1 MAKRSRKLSPEQKAQ
16 AEADRLAA
24 QAEFDGAGEQGEV
37 QVKEA
42 DPAELV
48 QHLEEAPEPEAMT
61 KEEADAVPEVADGEK
76 ANNSVV
82 AAKFKD
88 KYLANARLNGIPG
101 KAAKRSNW
109 DWLSQ
114 QIAGYCLDDK
124 HKIDINKF
132 LSVLDANG
140 VDHSKWT
147 NRNKGWEGRLRM
159 TGRVALQKVVANK
172 EQLVLGENVA
182 IPPAEFVARFKTKE

>member
-24 QAEFDGAGEQGEV
+24 QAEFNTNTAVSEAIEAERIDVEEAASDRVESELSV
-37 QVKEA
+37 EA
-42 DPAELV
+42 DPSDE
-48 QHLEEAPEPEAMT
+48 
-61 KEEADAVPEVADGEK
+61 DAGEEK

-124 HKIDINKF
+124 HKISIERF

>member
-24 QAEFDGAGEQGEV
+24 QAEFNTNTAVSEAIEAERIDLEEAASDRVESELPV
-37 QVKEA
+37 EA
-42 DPAELV
+42 DPSE
-48 QHLEEAPEPEAMT
+48 
-61 KEEADAVPEVADGEK
+61 DASEEK

-132 LSVLDANG
+132 LSLLDANG